1 MYKADQKGQEKS
13 GFGENNTD
21 NIAVTWEFT
30 PEDLDLSLF
39 GYFTSNDNT
48 IGVNRHSQGNI

>member
-1 MYKADQKGQEKS
+1 MHKSDQKGQEKS
-13 GFGENNTD
+13 GFGENN
-21 NIAVTWEFT
+21 IAVTWEFT
-30 PEDLDLSLF
+30 PEDLNLSLF